1 MENNIKQQ
9 LATRSPASEKITKTY
24 LWVNQLENEFP
35 PDFMASKNKRFIVVE
50 QCKALYNDK
59 LIGDIILHADFIE
72 RDHYLDYAC
81 CFVNEQPNRDTAKY
95 EYKGY
100 KKNFKLWFTDM
111 SLNPVDVDSFCLRLL
126 LIY

>member
-1 MENNIKQQ
+1 MEIEQP
-9 LATRSPASEKITKTY
+9 TTKTY
-24 LWVNQLENEFP
+24 YWTNQLDNEFP

-50 QCKALYNDK
+50 QCKALYSGK
-59 LIGDIILHADFIE
+59 LIGDIVLHADFIE

-100 KKNFKLWFTDM
+100 RKNFKLWFTDM
-111 SLNPVDVDSFCLRLL
+111 KMNTINVDSFMLRLL

>member
-1 MENNIKQQ
+1 MNAHM
-9 LATRSPASEKITKTY
+9 LPATSPMSSQTKTY
-24 LWVNQLENEFP
+24 LWTNKLVNEFP
-35 PDFMASKNKRFIVVE
+35 PDFIASKNKKYIVVE
-50 QCKALYNDK
+50 QVKALYNDK
-59 LIGDIILHADFIE
+59 LIGDIIMHADFIE

-100 KKNFKLWFTDM
+100 KQSFKLWFTDM
-111 SLNPVDVDSFCLRLL
+111 NLKPVDVDCFCLRLL

>member
-1 MENNIKQQ
+1 MMTAERGIK
-9 LATRSPASEKITKTY
+9 RSETKTY
-24 LWVNQLENEFP
+24 FWTNQLENEFP
-35 PDFMASKNKRFIVVE
+35 PDFMASSNRRFIVVE
-50 QCKALYNDK
+50 QCKALYSGI

-100 KKNFKLWFTDM
+100 RKNFKLWFIDM
-111 SLNPVDVDSFCLRLL
+111 NNNPINVDCFMLRLL

>member
-1 MENNIKQQ
+1 MESVNSQQ
-9 LATRSPASEKITKTY
+9 ITKTY

-72 RDHYLDYAC
+72 RDHYLDYSC

-100 KKNFKLWFTDM
+100 KKRFNLWFSDM
-111 SLNPVDVDSFCLRLL
+111 GLKPVDVDSFCLRLL